1 MNSAI
6 PMTSD
11 DFDAASQGWMA
22 NKIRKGAMVYYACT
36 AIQKNGKPCPLLA
49 IQDAMAPTPLCRRH
63 TKREA
68 PEEGDHVSRFR
79 ISESKEEKG
88 GVRTMFQAATQL
100 PLQVPSQQ
108 SSLGDTVGEGLGDSQ
123 VSSPLLLTKE
133 AHDPLQTTVL

>member
-1 MNSAI
+1 MNSAMNSA
-6 PMTSD
+6 MTSD

-22 NKIRKGAMVYYACT
+22 NKIRKGAMIYYACT

-88 GVRTMFQAATQL
+88 GVRTVFQAATQL
-100 PLQVPSQQ
+100 PLQQ
-108 SSLGDTVGEGLGDSQ
+108 SSLGDNVGEGLGDSQ
-123 VSSPLLLTKE
+123 VLFLPLLTKE
-133 AHDPLQTTVL
+133 AHDPHQTTVL